1 MNTSVLTITRF
12 RQLFA
17 GNMSFKGV
25 TVIKKPAEENNKTE
39 SISHLEKSPVTNK
52 DISDHIEGI
61 KSIGL
66 SPINEDG
73 LCSFGVIDIDDYTS
87 VVKQRL
93 QTIYRYNIPLIPFYS
108 KSGGLHLY
116 VFFKEP
122 IKPDILKDTL
132 DELKI
137 AIGLPGD
144 TEVFPKQRSMD
155 KTSYASWI
163 NLPYFDAYDKD
174 NKRKL
179 IAEDGSLVCLE
190 DALDYCEA
198 RKTTLSDFKEACSS
212 LPFSDAPPCI
222 QSLYIAGVTEYRNEF
237 LFSAAVYCKNKY
249 GDEGYEQELFAIN
262 NSFDEPISEQ
272 ELRNTVIKT
281 MSKKTYSYKCGI
293 APLCT
298 VCNKKICEGRAYGKD
313 NGQIPSLSFE
323 EFHQYLTEPPYYEW
337 IVNGESLRFYKEDDI
352 INQTA
357 FRTLCMRK
365 LHKLPKKLTDAKWT
379 SIVNA
384 ALENV
389 IIHEADISSSMTTGG
404 IWYKY
409 TCDFFTTRKLADSPT
424 QIKLGRIYKDTEK
437 GIYVFRGSDYIE
449 FMLNI
454 KDFKGYSEAEMQNNL
469 IDKGAKII
477 PYMLGEKEYKLWSL
491 PVSAI
496 DNTQST
502 LQDVEIDYLEKEQ
515 EDDRY

>member
-179 IAEDGSLVCLE
+179 IAEDGSIGM
-190 DALDYCEA
+190 
-198 RKTTLSDFKEACSS
+198 RITKE
-212 LPFSDAPPCI
+212 PFSYELCFRFQKPI
-222 QSLYIAGVTEYRNEF
+222 VST
-237 LFSAAVYCKNKY
+237 SANISGEPAAQNY
-249 GDEGYEQELFAIN
+249 GD
-262 NSFDEPISEQ
+262 ISEEILSAVDYVCTSRRQ
-272 ELRNTVIKT
+272 EHKPHT
-281 MSKKTYSYKCGI
+281 
-293 APLCT
+293 
-298 VCNKKICEGRAYGKD
+298 
-313 NGQIPSLSFE
+313 PS
-323 EFHQYLTEPPYYEW
+323 
-337 IVNGESLRFYKEDDI
+337 
-352 INQTA
+352 
-357 FRTLCMRK
+357 
-365 LHKLPKKLTDAKWT
+365 
-379 SIVNA
+379 SI
-384 ALENV
+384 
-389 IIHEADISSSMTTGG
+389 
-404 IWYKY
+404 
-409 TCDFFTTRKLADSPT
+409 
-424 QIKLGRIYKDTEK
+424 IKLDKDGVVK
-437 GIYVFRGSDYIE
+437 VIR
-449 FMLNI
+449 
-454 KDFKGYSEAEMQNNL
+454 K
-469 IDKGAKII
+469 
-477 PYMLGEKEYKLWSL
+477 
-491 PVSAI
+491 
-496 DNTQST
+496 
-502 LQDVEIDYLEKEQ
+502 
-515 EDDRY
+515 